1 MRILIF
7 SYCILITC
15 CVNSAFGEEYKV
27 FRGEGFSFG
36 YPVNWEEGLSQAETT
51 KALVRA
57 IHSKTG
63 YSASCN
69 INVGFVEG
77 LDEFSQTQINLA
89 NSRIHD
95 LKYLSRIKQIFP
107 DLKIL
112 TYDTETYLS
121 NQPASSIEYQ
131 TTVKT
136 RNASQL
142 NSFFQIMTIRK
153 PYRYVLTC
161 IAAPEY
167 FVQAQDAINL
177 IASSFLI
184 TKNLGVD

>member
-1 MRILIF
+1 MRILILLF
-7 SYCILITC
+7 CIHSTC
-15 CVNSAFGEEYKV
+15 YVDSAFGEEYKV
-27 FRGEGFSFG
+27 FRGEGFSFR

-69 INVGFVEG
+69 INVAFVEG
-77 LDEFSQTQINLA
+77 LDEFSQTQINMA

-95 LKYLSRIKQIFP
+95 FKYLSRIKNIFP
-107 DLKIL
+107 DAKII
-112 TYDTETYLS
+112 TYDTETFLS
-121 NQPASSIEYQ
+121 HQPASSFECEI
-131 TTVKT
+131 TAKGHNV
-136 RNASQL
+136 SQP
-142 NSFFQIMTIRK
+142 NRVFQIMTIRK

-161 IAAPEY
+161 RAEPKY

-177 IASSFLI
+177 ITTSFLI
-184 TKNLGVD
+184 TKNIGAK